1 MEYKS
6 IASEVIRKN
15 KEELKELSREIWN
28 NPELNFEEYK
38 SSGAIM
44 NYLEKKGFTVTR
56 GYCGL
61 ETAFK
66 AEYGDKERG
75 GPNVCVICEY
85 DALPGIGHACG
96 HNLIAEAGVGA
107 GLGVQGAIAAGL
119 KGRLTVM
126 GTPAEEGGGGKVLMI
141 ERGGF
146 TGVDLAMMVHP
157 APYTSIHNEYLCIT
171 RLLVTFKGKAA
182 HAAAFPWEGVNA
194 LDGAV
199 AAYTAVS
206 LARQQFKPTWRVH
219 GIFAEGGVKP
229 NIIPERA
236 VLDYYIRAPTRN
248 ELAVVKEKMIA
259 CFKGAAAGTGCEV
272 SIEKKDQDYE
282 NVLTNKILA
291 DLFTD
296 NIRALGVTDIRP
308 SGPAGSTDMGNV
320 THVVPGI
327 HPKYA
332 IGGGEVNHSPGFTA
346 VANSDSSHDT
356 TLIMSEGMAHTC
368 IDVLTNNELMVKAKE
383 EFERDKDLK

>member
-6 IASEVIRKN
+6 IASEAIRKN
-15 KEELKELSREIWN
+15 KEELKELSKEIWN
-28 NPELNFEEYK
+28 NPELNFKEYK
-38 SSGAIM
+38 SSAAIM
-44 NYLEKKGFTVTR
+44 DYLEKKGFSVTR

-66 AEYGDKERG
+66 AEYGDKESG

-107 GLGVQGAIAAGL
+107 GLGVQGAIDAGL
-119 KGRLTVM
+119 TGRVTVM
-126 GTPAEEGGGGKVLMI
+126 GTPAEEGGGGKVIMI

-157 APYTSIHNEYLCIT
+157 APYTSIHNNYLCIT

-236 VLDYYIRAPTRN
+236 VLDYYIRAPTRK
-248 ELAVVKEKMIA
+248 ELAIVKDKMIS
-259 CFKGAAAGTGCEV
+259 CFKGAAAATGCEV
-272 SIEKKDQDYE
+272 SLETKDKDYE
-282 NVLTNKILA
+282 NVLTNTVLA

-296 NIRALGVTDIRP
+296 NIRRLGINDIRP

-332 IGGGEVNHSPGFTA
+332 VGGGEVNHSPGFTA
-346 VANSDSSHDT
+346 VANSDGSHDT
-356 TLIMSEGMAHTC
+356 TLVMSEGMAHTC
-368 IDVLTNNELMVKAKE
+368 IDVMTNNELLMRAKE